1 MVVLAEG
8 LVEASGDDLAVA
20 GPVDRSE
27 DLVLVPGVGLAEAVR
42 GVMTRLGVV
51 VVALRGDDLVGI
63 FLVTS
68 AVAFFTTVDLVTLA
82 GAVAGF
88 LGIDTLLA
96 LVSVVV
102 GFAVVVLGRVFLTG
116 DCGSSTIAGMD
127 SPIFSISSSRASIA
141 STESSIRE
149 TEDPVVNLIGDR
161 NTIFSAKESSCLT
174 TIVVTVALCVA
185 SVSKQSFGV
194 IFAGVRVSMVATN
207 ESSPSSFVL
216 VLISGILWSSGLK
229 RGVRALADFGD
240 SVLSARLTALEGGV
254 CGRASCIGT

>member
-1 MVVLAEG
+1 MVVLAERV
-8 LVEASGDDLAVA
+8 VEASGDALAIA
-20 GPVDRSE
+20 GPAGRSE

-51 VVALRGDDLVGI
+51 VVALRGDGLVGI

-68 AVAFFTTVDLVTLA
+68 AVAFFATVDLVILA

-88 LGIDTLLA
+88 LEIDTLLA
-96 LVSVVV
+96 LVFVVV
-102 GFAVVVLGRVFLTG
+102 GFAGVVLGRVFLTG
-116 DCGSSTIAGMD
+116 DCGSSTMAGMD

-141 STESSIRE
+141 STESSIRDIE
-149 TEDPVVNLIGDR
+149 GPVVNLIGDR

-174 TIVVTVALCVA
+174 WVVVTMALSLA
-185 SVSKQSFGV
+185 SFSKQAFGV
-194 IFAGVRVSMVATN
+194 IFPGVRVSIAATN

-229 RGVRALADFGD
+229 RGVRAKADFGD